1 MQVNWVAVGSVA
13 TVVAA
18 LATAIL
24 AGATYWLVR
33 TTREELKQTKR
44 EITATEKQ
52 AEAST
57 KMLAEVQI
65 DRDLNWRPYLV
76 VDKTGYGPDLPDGV
90 DTVFLK
96 NIGRGPAFNC
106 VCARIFY
113 IRGPL
118 DVPQWRLATAV
129 GTIEAG
135 GIKEFSLTKP
145 GGAGSVPLMYFE
157 SPVPGQPNL
166 AIFYQDSVGQ
176 RAYRQTPPRAAPDV
190 WAPDKSVD
198 PWVSWYFNHIHVP
211 VPKSSASS

>member
-1 MQVNWVAVGSVA
+1 VDWVAVGSIA

-18 LATAIL
+18 AATAIL

-33 TTREELKQTKR
+33 TTREELSQTRR

-76 VDKTGYGPDLPDGV
+76 VDKTSYGTDTVDGADV
-90 DTVFLK
+90 VFLK

-106 VCARIFY
+106 TCARIFY

-118 DVPQWRLATAV
+118 DAPQWRLAIAIE
-129 GTIEAG
+129 TIEAG
-135 GIKEFSLTKP
+135 GIKEFRLQRP

-157 SPVPGQPNL
+157 SPIPGQPNL
-166 AIFYQDSVGQ
+166 AIFYQDIVGQ

-190 WAPDKSVD
+190 WTSDKPVD
-198 PWVSWYFNHIHVP
+198 PWVSFYFDHIHVP
-211 VPKSSASS
+211 VPKPPAAAV